1 MKNLKRAI
9 SFELCGKFA
18 QFKKFYTNSS
28 SLTYLIPARTN
39 IIGMLASIMKMP
51 RDSYYKTFSEEE
63 FGIAVKISTGCK
75 IRKQI
80 QTMNYLQSP
89 GSSKQHSQCKL
100 EMLFPETLGDLISYK
115 IYVGAFSDDS
125 LKVLNELSEKI
136 SSGDFGYGI
145 YLGQRQFGGDIS
157 HLKVFE
163 ENELVFM
170 EESNSLDSASIL
182 ENANI
187 NLDIDTRIVTDQMPT
202 NMEEDNS
209 KNKGRKL
216 GTIKRIVYEKTG
228 KTLHGK
234 FKNCWQIGTE
244 IISFL

>member
-1 MKNLKRAI
+1 MKNLKRVI

-18 QFKKFYTNSS
+18 HFKKFYTNSS

-51 RDSYYKTFSEEE
+51 RDSYYKTFDEEE
-63 FGIAVKISTGCK
+63 FGISVKISTGCK

-80 QTMNYLQSP
+80 QTMNYLKTS
-89 GSSKQHSQCKL
+89 GSCQTHSQCKL

-145 YLGQRQFGGDIS
+145 YLGQRQFKGEIS
-157 HLKVFE
+157 NLRIFE
-163 ENELVFM
+163 ETELVFM
-170 EESNSLDSASIL
+170 EESSSLDSASIL
-182 ENANI
+182 ENT
-187 NLDIDTRIVTDQMPT
+187 DIDLDTDIKIITDQMPT
-202 NMEEDNS
+202 NMEEETG
-209 KNKGRKL
+209 KKKGRKL
-216 GTIKRIVYEKTG
+216 NQIRRIVYEKTG

-234 FKNCWQIGTE
+234 FKNCWKIGSE
-244 IISFL
+244 IISLM